1 MFAIIKTG
9 GKQYRVQPG
18 DILSVERL
26 SAGPKTK
33 VLFDQVLL
41 IADDKETLIGTPL
54 LEKAAVRAEVLEDFK
69 DDKIIVFKK
78 KRRKQYRRTRGHRQP
93 LTRVKI
99 LNIAADAASLPP
111 EEAAEPEP
119 KVEPRVEK
127 APVKAEKAETGTA
140 KKPDK
145 KEVKSKKKAAAVKP
159 ERAKKLARVK
169 KATPAKASPKKKAK

>member
-9 GKQYRVQPG
+9 GKQYRVQQG
-18 DILSVERL
+18 DVLSVERL
-26 SAGPKTK
+26 PAGPKKK

-54 LEKAAVRAEVLEDFK
+54 LEKAVVRAEVIEDFK
-69 DDKIIVFKK
+69 DDKVIVFKK

-119 KVEPRVEK
+119 RVEK
-127 APVKAEKAETGTA
+127 APAKAERAEVAAA

-145 KEVKSKKKAAAVKP
+145 KEAKPQKKAGAVKP
-159 ERAKKLARVK
+159 EKAKKPARVTK
-169 KATPAKASPKKKAK
+169 VTPAKASPKKKAK

>member
-26 SAGPKTK
+26 TAGPKK
-33 VLFDQVLL
+33 RVLFDQVLL

-54 LEKAAVRAEVLEDFK
+54 LEKAAVRAEVIEDFK
-69 DDKIIVFKK
+69 DDKVIVFKK

-111 EEAAEPEP
+111 EEASEPEP
-119 KVEPRVEK
+119 KVEPRAEK

-140 KKPDK
+140 KKPEIKEGKPQKKTRTAKPEKVKKPAGAK
-145 KEVKSKKKAAAVKP
+145 KE
-159 ERAKKLARVK
+159 
-169 KATPAKASPKKKAK
+169 TPAKAAPKKRAK